1 MKGKRLPIPK
11 NHEEWLAQRRNG
23 ITGTDIGGLLG
34 ITSYKSPMSIY
45 VDKVS
50 PPMHQKDP
58 TEGMLLGQ
66 HLEEPIAQLWLAK
79 NPGHVL
85 RKINTTI
92 QSRELP
98 WAMSNIDRHI
108 IKPVE
113 GLVECKLVG
122 LQKAKEW
129 KDGAI
134 PDEYYVQVMWQMIT
148 TGIKEVNVAA
158 LIGGNSF
165 EQRVVKY
172 DEAVAQDLIKV
183 ASDFWHN
190 HVLTRT
196 PPPLDGSTVTT
207 DAIVRMYHGDT
218 SQQAREAA
226 RAFIGDVDIDLGY
239 EADQLLQ
246 QYAERSETIKGMKEE
261 RDAMT
266 GIFIAEW
273 ETLTAKML
281 ERIEEKNVIANELRM
296 KVGQFHKAFTPEGGK
311 VTWMPQ
317 TSQRID
323 STRLKKEMPEIVA
336 AYSKE
341 STSYPLRVTQ
351 PKK

>member
-11 NHEEWLAQRRNG
+11 NHEDWLNQRRNG
-23 ITGTDIGGLLG
+23 ITGTDMGGLLG

-50 PPMHQKDP
+50 APLPKPPS
-58 TEGMLLGQ
+58 EGMLLGN

-79 NPGHVL
+79 NPGHTL

-92 QSRELP
+92 RNCDHP
-98 WAMSNIDRHI
+98 WIMSNIDRHI
-108 IKPVE
+108 TKPQE

-129 KDGAI
+129 KDGGI

-148 TGIKEVNVAA
+148 TGIKEVQVAA

-172 DEAVAQDLIKV
+172 DEAVATDLIKV

-190 HVLTRT
+190 HVLKRI
-196 PPPLDGSTVTT
+196 PPELDGSTVTT
-207 DAIVRMYHGDT
+207 DAITRMYHGDT
-218 SQQAREAA
+218 SETAREVA
-226 RAFIGDVDIDLGY
+226 RRFIGNDDLDLGY
-239 EADQLLQ
+239 EADQLLKH
-246 QYAERSETIKGMKEE
+246 YAERSETIKALKDH
-261 RDAMT
+261 RDGLT
-266 GIFIAEW
+266 KIFISQW
-273 ETLTAKML
+273 EAQTGVIL
-281 ERIEEKNVIANELRM
+281 ETIEAKNVLANELRM
-296 KVGQFHKAFTPEGGK
+296 KVGQFQKAFTPEGGK
-311 VTWMPQ
+311 VTWLAQ
-317 TSQRID
+317 TSKRLD
-323 STRLKKEMPEIVA
+323 GTRLKNEMPEVA
-336 AYSKE
+336 ELYSKE